1 MAPVS
6 VEERDV
12 KEQKIR
18 KMALELDRME
28 KSVTSDEAEL
38 LEAVLVKTK
47 EHKPLTLEEADR
59 IVKMHDRY
67 LVHREEGRDGAPD
80 EESFGP
86 DENDFDG
93 E

>member
-1 MAPVS
+1 MS
-6 VEERDV
+6 VEERGV

-47 EHKPLTLEEADR
+47 EKKQVTRDEADR
-59 IVKMHDRY
+59 LEKMYDRY
-67 LVHREEGRDGAPD
+67 LAPREDSKDGAPD

>member
-1 MAPVS
+1 MS
-6 VEERDV
+6 VEERGV

-47 EHKPLTLEEADR
+47 EKKAISREESDGIA
-59 IVKMHDRY
+59 KMYDRY
-67 LVHREEGRDGAPD
+67 LAPH
-80 EESFGP
+80 EESRDVISEEEAFGP
-86 DENDFDG
+86 SEDDFDG